1 MATFSRYIEVFE
13 SDYEDMERNLQKGG
27 VNRLYYG
34 GTEAPIVKL
43 RGLPFSVTE
52 EQVKEFFSGLKVVS
66 LKVGKFFYGLSKL
79 VIARL

>member
-1 MATFSRYIEVFE
+1 MFE

-27 VNRLYYG
+27 VNRLFYG

-52 EQVKEFFSGLKVVS
+52 EQVKDFFSGLKVAS
-66 LKVGKFFYGLSKL
+66 LKVGIFSFFFVRDAKL
-79 VIARL
+79 VIIGRP